1 MKHTTL
7 AFAIVSA
14 FCLVSPCLAD
24 EDGGNGE
31 GGDKAG
37 VNPFTGQSSEIQSLE
52 DDTRIAN
59 MKAELS
65 QARYKHARYE
75 KQINE
80 LTGPSQTAQTQQ
92 SQANDDILAGLRD
105 QISSLQSELQT
116 VRRNQEQA
124 KTPAPKKQV
133 SRKPQPPKPSYVAVI
148 DNNQPGVKG
157 LFQYDSKTVRASAGQ
172 DIGPFHVESITRRS
186 AVITRGQN
194 RNTVTLGDNPGRIS
208 TGSDSDVTNFG
219 GGTGGR
225 SASADAELRQSAVR
239 LSSG

>member
-1 MKHTTL
+1 MTHTTL
-7 AFAIVSA
+7 ALAIVSA
-14 FCLVSPCLAD
+14 FCLATPCLAD
-24 EDGGNGE
+24 ENGGA
-31 GGDKAG
+31 GDNKAETS
-37 VNPFTGQSSEIQSLE
+37 VNPFTGQSSEMQSLE

-80 LTGPSQTAQTQQ
+80 LMGPTQPTQPQQ
-92 SQANDDILAGLRD
+92 SQANNDMLAGLRD

-116 VRRNQEQA
+116 VRRNQKEA
-124 KTPAPKKQV
+124 KRPAERKQTA
-133 SRKPQPPKPSYVAVI
+133 RKPQPNKPSYVAVI
-148 DNNQPGVKG
+148 DDNKPGVKG

-186 AVITRGQN
+186 AVITRGQD
-194 RNTVTLGDNPGRIS
+194 RNTVTLGDSPGKIH
-208 TGSDSDVTNFG
+208 TGSDSGVTNFG

-225 SASADAELRQSAVR
+225 SASADARLRQSTAR